1 MKLSEHEFNLIR
13 PLQWTLV
20 NHGAK
25 VYNTTANP
33 TQTRL
38 FWFDFMRLIFA
49 PKFKKQYGITRVD
62 NFDSTQPV
70 LLTDDLELRL
80 PTQIETICYFA
91 NNMDTLPMK
100 FSTHI
105 TKSMTLIIAII
116 LIILIIGC
124 DIVFGQRLPLKHI
137 I

>member
-20 NHGAK
+20 NHGSK

-38 FWFDFMRLIFA
+38 FWFDFMRQIFA

-105 TKSMTLIIAII
+105 TKRLTLIIAII

-124 DIVFGQRLPLKHI
+124 DIIFGERLPLKHI